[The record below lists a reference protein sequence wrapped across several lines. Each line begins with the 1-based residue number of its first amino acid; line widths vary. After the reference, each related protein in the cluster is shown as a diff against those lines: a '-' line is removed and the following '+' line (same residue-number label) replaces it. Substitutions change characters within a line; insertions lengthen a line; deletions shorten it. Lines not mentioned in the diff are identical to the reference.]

1 MNVISALTA
10 AAAIVLMS
18 IEMHILSMNYYR
30 FNKRYDLGIAGILL
44 VFTIISIC
52 ISGFACKATSDTNS
66 TVVNVALNKLII
78 SIFVSGFACKANN
91 NTDSTVVY
99 VELNQVK
106 ASLIMNVISAAAAI
120 VLMGIE
126 MHLLSVNYYRY
137 NEFKTYDVGIV
148 GILLVFAILQF
159 IISICISVFAC
170 KATSDTNSTVVNVAL
185 NKVFFLQLIISIF
198 ASGFACKANS
208 NTDSTVVYVELNQ
221 TIQIMNGVMVFLF
234 GIVCTSNDG
243 YGYPIYVITGITYWG
258 FLIVKGALIMNV
270 ISAITAAAAIVL
282 MSIDMQFS
290 ARDYGECY
298 NNYSYYDS
306 TCLKLKRY
314 DMGIVGVLL
323 VLTILQ
329 FIISI
334 CISGFACKVNSNTN
348 STVVNVALNQNQGKS
363 VTLRRSYCL
372 KDARN

>member
-1 MNVISALTA
+1 MGAGGAKTKGFFGGKPAFIQGRRSPRLLWRKEFLKAQPKAL
-10 AAAIVLMS
+10 
-18 IEMHILSMNYYR
+18 
-30 FNKRYDLGIAGILL
+30 G
-44 VFTIISIC
+44 
-52 ISGFACKATSDTNS
+52 
-66 TVVNVALNKLII
+66 
-78 SIFVSGFACKANN
+78 
-91 NTDSTVVY
+91 
-99 VELNQVK
+99 
-106 ASLIMNVISAAAAI
+106 
-120 VLMGIE
+120 
-126 MHLLSVNYYRY
+126 
-137 NEFKTYDVGIV
+137 
-148 GILLVFAILQF
+148 
-159 IISICISVFAC
+159 
-170 KATSDTNSTVVNVAL
+170 
-185 NKVFFLQLIISIF
+185 
-198 ASGFACKANS
+198 
-208 NTDSTVVYVELNQ
+208 

-258 FLIVKGALIMNV
+258 FLIYITAGSLTVAVQNKLHPCVVKGALIMNV

-314 DMGIVGVLL
+314 DMGIIGVLL